1 VIDLLFSVVVLG
13 FFLGMRHATDADH
26 VIAVGTIVSRE
37 ASVGSAARIGLFWGL
52 GHSMTILVVGGAIVA
67 FGLVVPARL
76 ELGMEL
82 SVGVMLIVLGVLTVA
97 GRLRDRGGAD
107 AHGAHHSHPHAHGDY
122 VHVHPHGH
130 AAGAHGHR
138 EDATPLARLDR
149 RFRRGRVYESLRPFV
164 VGVVHGLAGSA
175 AVALLVAAAIPSLPW
190 AFAYLVVF
198 GLGTV
203 AGMMLVTAA
212 TALPFVYAPRA
223 AALQRSLGIAAGTVS
238 LGFGLV
244 LVYRIVPTL

>member
-1 VIDLLFSVVVLG
+1 MSDLLFSVVVLG
-13 FFLGMRHATDADH
+13 FFLGMRHAADADH
-26 VIAVGTIVSRE
+26 VIAIGTIVSRE
-37 ASVGSAARIGLFWGL
+37 ATVRSAARIGLLWGL
-52 GHSMTILVVGGAIVA
+52 GHSLTILVVGGAIVA
-67 FGLVVPARL
+67 FGLVVPPRL

-82 SVGVMLIVLGVLTVA
+82 SVGVMLIVLGVVTVA
-97 GRLRDRGGAD
+97 SRLCNRTGDGR
-107 AHGAHHSHPHAHGDY
+107 HSHPHAHGDY
-122 VHVHPHGH
+122 VHAHPHGH
-130 AAGAHGHR
+130 GAGAHGHR

-149 RFRRGRVYESLRPFV
+149 RFRPGWAYESMRPFV

-190 AFAYLVVF
+190 ACAYLVIF

-223 AALQRSLGIAAGTVS
+223 AALERSLGVAAGTVS
-238 LGFGLV
+238 VGFGIALI
-244 LVYRIVPTL
+244 YRIAPSL